1 MLNQQLTA
9 GRAYQTVQ
17 FTTASVPQMVLML
30 YEGGLKFAGL
40 AKRHTDHGNLREA
53 YKFRGKLL
61 NVLSELMRSLVLDSG
76 RDEVNSFFFLYD
88 YMSKVVRET
97 MIEQQDASGFD
108 EVLRI
113 MGELRNSWK
122 EMLARNK
129 MANHPDLVLAGR

>member
-17 FTTASVPQMVLML
+17 FTTASGPHMVLMF
-30 YEGGLKFAGL
+30 YEGALKFAGL
-40 AKRHTDHGNLREA
+40 AKRHTSHGNLREA

-61 NVLSELMRSLVLDSG
+61 NVLSELMRSLVLEKG
-76 RDEVNSFFFLYD
+76 REEVNSFFFLYD

-122 EMLARNK
+122 EMLASNK
-129 MANHPDLVLAGR
+129 VANHPDLVLARR

>member
-1 MLNQQLTA
+1 
-9 GRAYQTVQ
+9 
-17 FTTASVPQMVLML
+17 
-30 YEGGLKFAGL
+30 
-40 AKRHTDHGNLREA
+40 
-53 YKFRGKLL
+53 
-61 NVLSELMRSLVLDSG
+61 LVLDSG
-76 RDEVNSFFFLYD
+76 RDEVNSFLFLYD